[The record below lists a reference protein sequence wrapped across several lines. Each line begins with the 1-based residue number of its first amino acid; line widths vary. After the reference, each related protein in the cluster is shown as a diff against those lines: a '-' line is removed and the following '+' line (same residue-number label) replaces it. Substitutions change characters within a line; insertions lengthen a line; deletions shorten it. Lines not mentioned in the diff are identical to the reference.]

1 VRTRSVLAY
10 NADIAM
16 TYCLHMH
23 AFVYSQVYKFATREV
38 PNVLTEALNNAGLTV
53 DDVDFLLLHQANIR
67 IMEAV
72 AQRLGIPMEKVLLTT
87 IHIYKC
93 VYIYIYIS
101 LYICILNS
109 KCGTV

>member
-1 VRTRSVLAY
+1 MVYKRHTLSILP
-10 NADIAM
+10 
-16 TYCLHMH
+16 TYCLHLH

-38 PNVLTEALNNAGLTV
+38 PNVLTEALTNAGLTV

-72 AQRLGIPMEKVLLTT
+72 AQRLGIPMEKVLLT

-93 VYIYIYIS
+93 VYIYIHIYH
-101 LYICILNS
+101 CIY
-109 KCGTV
+109 VY